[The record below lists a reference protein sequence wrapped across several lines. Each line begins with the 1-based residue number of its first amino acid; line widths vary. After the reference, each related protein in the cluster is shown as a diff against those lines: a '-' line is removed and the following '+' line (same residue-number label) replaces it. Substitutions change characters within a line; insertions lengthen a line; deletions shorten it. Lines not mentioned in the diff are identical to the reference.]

1 VTTIADENGF
11 CLSFVWIA
19 VGLRLPSAV
28 LLGAVYKDSDLALSW
43 KDIHFVSPLYISI
56 YIYIP
61 ISPKTTV
68 SISALI
74 EAALLYVHWQ
84 EQSADGE
91 TEYYMERIMQIF
103 LSEEH
108 RVADTQAV
116 NAMGPR
122 LQKLRQAADRRG
134 VTTSLI
140 AAAPQL
146 QRNKHRRK
154 SNIELSTT
162 VL

>member
-1 VTTIADENGF
+1 
-11 CLSFVWIA
+11 
-19 VGLRLPSAV
+19 
-28 LLGAVYKDSDLALSW
+28 
-43 KDIHFVSPLYISI
+43 
-56 YIYIP
+56 
-61 ISPKTTV
+61 
-68 SISALI
+68 
-74 EAALLYVHWQ
+74 
-84 EQSADGE
+84 
-91 TEYYMERIMQIF
+91 MERIMQIF